1 MDGMGQ
7 HAYKKEL
14 LTPARKALLD
24 QLVADLPLVPEKPLL
39 AFAKR
44 CEGGWHHKD
53 KFLKNARRLLEQRA
67 DLLARDAADVVRH
80 LRWAGLVT
88 AAPKEKLLEHL
99 KEAIA
104 VLGGPRVAL
113 VLLIRNAETEAKE
126 AACPVEAFTE
136 CVQAGNPVGAS
147 PNRQSLADLLI
158 KTGAQAPAAPE
169 ETAGKPSDDRESL
182 KLKEEL
188 DRVLGAR
195 GRELAAERRHHAN
208 EAEVL
213 RKQIAA
219 LNAELTEERTALTE
233 AKAAV
238 ETTLAA
244 TQSRLALSEQENAR
258 LKGELDQSREQVSR
272 RAREIA
278 DELLSEELRPWF
290 ADARRLRAAAEEVA
304 KIRELTTDAIE
315 QARKVQRDADPFLAK
330 EHELRQALPQ
340 MQEMLKLI
348 VGYQAKAGRP
358 VPAFAELQ
366 RRITDHIDKVR
377 HTLDGR
383 DGPSD
388 PALTRLFARINAAGI
403 HELKPIEAAFLSA
416 EQAGLIDSRHVDLC
430 RRKLQERRSYLAD
443 GQYLEQKQVGPLAL
457 LERAIA
463 VGEKARVGIDANNFA
478 CLQQAFLGLK
488 LPSKKNAQGE
498 PRLIVDLAAR
508 QRLVALLEKLADD
521 GAGLHV
527 WACFDG
533 QTAPPKVVN
542 PRVQLQMSRAGGKA
556 DHDLMDLVGKDKS
569 LDAPWF
575 IVSDDAE
582 VRDACQRQGAHVIN
596 NDALVRLLSRRGLR
610 P

>member
-1 MDGMGQ
+1 MGQ

-14 LTPARKALLD
+14 LAPARKALLD
-24 QLVADLPLVPEKPLL
+24 QLVADLHLVPEKPLL

-53 KFLKNARRLLEQRA
+53 KFLKNARRLLEKRA
-67 DLLARDAADVVRH
+67 DHLARDAADVVRH
-80 LRWAGLVT
+80 LHWAGLV
-88 AAPKEKLLEHL
+88 AVAPKEKLIEHL
-99 KEAIA
+99 KEAIG

-113 VLLIRNAETEAKE
+113 VLVIRNAETEAKE
-126 AACPVEAFTE
+126 AALPIEAFTE
-136 CVQAGNPVGAS
+136 CIQAGNPVGTS

-158 KTGAQAPAAPE
+158 KTGAKAPAAPDE
-169 ETAGKPSDDRESL
+169 AAGKPHDDRESQ

-213 RKQIAA
+213 RKQISA

-233 AKAAV
+233 AKAALA
-238 ETTLAA
+238 TTLAA
-244 TQSRLALSEQENAR
+244 TQAKLALAEQENAR

-272 RAREIA
+272 RAHEIA

-348 VGYQAKAGRP
+348 VGYQAKAGKP
-358 VPAFAELQ
+358 VQAFAELQ
-366 RRITDHIDKVR
+366 QRITEHIDKVR

-388 PALTRLFARINAAGI
+388 PALTRLFARINVAGI

-463 VGEKARVGIDANNFA
+463 VGEQARVGIDANNFA
-478 CLQQAFLGLK
+478 CLQQAYLGLK

-498 PRLIVDLAAR
+498 ARFIVDLNAR
-508 QRLVALLEKLADD
+508 QKLITLLEKLADD
-521 GAGLHV
+521 GTGLHLWV
-527 WACFDG
+527 CFDG
-533 QTAPPKVVN
+533 LTTAPKIAN
-542 PRVQLQMSRAGGKA
+542 PARVHMQTSRAGAKA
-556 DHDLMDLVGKDKS
+556 DHDLMDLVAKDKT

-575 IVSDDAE
+575 IVSDDIE

-596 NDALVRLLSRRGLR
+596 NDAFVRLLARRELR
-610 P
+610 V

>member
-1 MDGMGQ
+1 MGQ

-14 LTPARKALLD
+14 LTPARRTLMD
-24 QLVADLPLVPEKPLL
+24 QLVADLRYMPEKSLL
-39 AFAKR
+39 TFANR

-53 KFLKNARRLLEQRA
+53 RFLRNARRLMQAREA
-67 DLLARDAADVVRH
+67 HLAADAADVIRH
-80 LRWAGLVT
+80 LPWAGLVDAT
-88 AAPKEKLLEHL
+88 AKDQLLGNL
-99 KEAIA
+99 KETIA

-113 VLLIRNAETEAKE
+113 VCLIRNAAAETKEEALP
-126 AACPVEAFTE
+126 AEAFAE
-136 CVQAGNPVGAS
+136 GVQAGQAVEAAPDKRSLHDLLVKVGAKR
-147 PNRQSLADLLI
+147 PVA
-158 KTGAQAPAAPE
+158 TEVGAPA
-169 ETAGKPSDDRESL
+169 GDDRSSQ
-182 KLKEEL
+182 KLKDEL

-195 GRELAAERRHHAN
+195 ERELSAAMRHHAN
-208 EAEVL
+208 EVATL
-213 RKQIAA
+213 GKQIAA
-219 LNAELTEERTALTE
+219 LNAELAEERADHAEAQASLADAVTA
-233 AKAAV
+233 AQVRAA
-238 ETTLAA
+238 
-244 TQSRLALSEQENAR
+244 ALEQENLG
-258 LKGELDQSREQVSR
+258 LKAELDQARTQVSR

-278 DELLSEELRPWF
+278 EELLSEELRPWF
-290 ADARRLRAAAEEVA
+290 ADARRLREAAEEVA
-304 KIRELTTDAIE
+304 KIRELTTDEIE
-315 QARKVQRDADPFLAK
+315 KARKVQRDTDPFLAK

-340 MQEMLKLI
+340 MEEMRKLI
-348 VGYQAKAGRP
+348 AGYQGKAGKP
-358 VPAFAELQ
+358 LQAFVELQ
-366 RRITDHIDKVR
+366 QRISEHIDKVR

-388 PALTRLFARINAAGI
+388 PTLHRLFARINAAEL
-403 HELKPIEAAFLSA
+403 HELKAIEAAFLSA
-416 EQAGLIDSRHVDLC
+416 EQTGLIDSRHADLC
-430 RRKLQERRSYLAD
+430 RRKLHERRSYLAD
-443 GQYLEQKQVGPLAL
+443 SHYNEQRQVGPLAL

-508 QRLVALLEKLADD
+508 QRLVTLLEKLADD
-521 GAGLHV
+521 GAGLHI

-582 VRDACQRQGAHVIN
+582 VRDACQRQGAHIIN

>member
-7 HAYKKEL
+7 HSYKKEVL
-14 LTPARKALLD
+14 APYRKVLLD
-24 QLVADLPLVPEKPLL
+24 QMVADLHLLPDKTLL
-39 AFAKR
+39 AFANR
-44 CEGGWHHKD
+44 CEGGWRHKTA
-53 KFLKNARRLLEQRA
+53 FLKHARRLMQARLDALTA
-67 DLLARDAADVVRH
+67 DATEVVRH
-80 LRWAGLVT
+80 LPWAPLVDE
-88 AAPKEKLLEHL
+88 APKEQFVAHL
-99 KEAIA
+99 PQMVA
-104 VLGGPRVAL
+104 VLGGARTAL
-113 VLLIRNAETEAKE
+113 LCLVRTALAEKKDEAIDPALLAECAVGAKPHE
-126 AACPVEAFTE
+126 AAPAKQPLGELLVK
-136 CVQAGNPVGAS
+136 AGA
-147 PNRQSLADLLI
+147 R
-158 KTGAQAPAAPE
+158 APAQPE
-169 ETAGKPSDDRESL
+169 ETKQAETRSAQKIQEEINRLTAARE
-182 KLKEEL
+182 KEL
-188 DRVLGAR
+188 N
-195 GRELAAERRHHAN
+195 AERRHHAN
-208 EAEVL
+208 EVAKFQEQIERL
-213 RKQIAA
+213 SGELNKERKAA
-219 LNAELTEERTALTE
+219 GE
-233 AKAAV
+233 AKASLDAAL
-238 ETTLAA
+238 TTA
-244 TQSRLALSEQENAR
+244 TAKVTALEADQIR
-258 LKGELDQSREQVSR
+258 LKDELERSREQVSR

-278 DELLSEELRPWF
+278 EELLSEELRPWF
-290 ADARRLRAAAEEVA
+290 ADARRLREASEEVA
-304 KIRELTTDAIE
+304 KIRELTTDLIE
-315 QARKVQRDADPFLAK
+315 TARRVQRDADPFLAK
-330 EHELRQALPQ
+330 EHELRQSIPQ
-340 MQEMLKLI
+340 MEEMRRLI
-348 VGYQAKAGRP
+348 LGYQGKAGKP
-358 VPAFAELQ
+358 LPAFVELQ
-366 RRITDHIDKVR
+366 ERITEHINKVR

-388 PALTRLFARINAAGI
+388 PALERLFGRINAAEM

-488 LPSKKNAQGE
+488 LSSKKNAQGE

-508 QRLVALLEKLADD
+508 QRLVTLLEKLADD
-521 GAGLHV
+521 GAGLHI

-582 VRDACQRQGAHVIN
+582 VRDACQRQGAHIIN